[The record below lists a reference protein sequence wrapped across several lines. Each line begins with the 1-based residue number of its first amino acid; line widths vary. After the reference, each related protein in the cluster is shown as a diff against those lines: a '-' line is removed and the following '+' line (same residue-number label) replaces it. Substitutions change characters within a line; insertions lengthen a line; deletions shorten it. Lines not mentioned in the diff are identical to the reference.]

1 LNTSRKLQLGLIV
14 AAGMLLITMTVERIT
29 TLRVAAEQLVFEH
42 VVATLRA
49 AVTVAVTR
57 ALVAG
62 DDETLA
68 LLDRGNPVRLLS
80 SPPQGYLGER
90 SNAPETPPGSWF
102 FDTASREL
110 VYEPRFPEGFTA
122 SRGRLQLHVA
132 YEDRD
137 GDGQY
142 TANRDS
148 LRTAGLRLV
157 SGIEKTDRGR

>member
-1 LNTSRKLQLGLIV
+1 
-14 AAGMLLITMTVERIT
+14 MLLITMTVERIT

-148 LRTAGLRLV
+148 LRSAGLKV
-157 SGIEKTDRGR
+157 IAGIKKTDHGQ

>member
-102 FDTASREL
+102 FDSASREL

-132 YEDRD
+132 YGDRD

-142 TANRDS
+142 TADRDS
-148 LRTAGLRLV
+148 LRSAGLKV
-157 SGIEKTDRGR
+157 IAGIKKTDHGR